1 MPKKPAAEKP
11 TPTTSYRDSLEII
24 GANGR
29 KLYVTRDR
37 ATKVTKVHVHEIGE
51 HAVFFTDE
59 GLALV
64 AEALRKLPR
73 RRG

>member
-1 MPKKPAAEKP
+1 MPKKQAEERP

-29 KLYVTRDR
+29 RLYVTRDR
-37 ATKVTKVHVHEIGE
+37 TSKVTKIHVHEIGD
-51 HAVFFTDE
+51 HAVLFTDE